1 VAAGDR
7 QQRWFRQ
14 PLPFDAIHVIA
25 RIKGESGLRAEEIRS
40 QHMREDQI
48 IIGGQAVM
56 EGVMMRAPHSYAVAV
71 RRQNGE
77 IVTKSER
84 LPVLSEKYPVLKQP
98 IVRGAAVLIQSLVLG
113 IKSLNFSASVAIEEV
128 EKKTDDTSVETTQ
141 AVGKGDDAK
150 SRNSAVAGSIVFA
163 LLINVVLFILLPL
176 LLTNILFVYLGGG
189 TLGAHSES
197 GRWYAEAWVWLKAA
211 LTPVRPSIA
220 FNLVDGLIRMS
231 FFIAMIAGFSL
242 LKDLRRVFE
251 YHGAEHKV
259 VYTWEAQEPLTV
271 ENARVK
277 RRQHPRCG
285 TSFLMIVM
293 LVAIVAFSIVKFDSL
308 ALNFLTRIVL
318 IPVIAGVSYEIIRA
332 SAQSRTQMFLSV
344 ITRPG
349 LWLQNITT
357 KEPSDEQLY
366 VAIVALE
373 ESLKLEPARE
383 PEAAAA

>member
-1 VAAGDR
+1 
-7 QQRWFRQ
+7 
-14 PLPFDAIHVIA
+14 
-25 RIKGESGLRAEEIRS
+25 
-40 QHMREDQI
+40 MREDQI

-84 LPVLSEKYPVLKQP
+84 LPALSDKYPGLKLP
-98 IVRGAAVLIQSLVLG
+98 IVRGAAVLIQSLALG
-113 IKSLNFSASVAIEEV
+113 IKSLNFSAGVAIEDV
-128 EKKTDDTSVETTQ
+128 EQGAGAEPEGSGGSPPKPES
-141 AVGKGDDAK
+141 GK
-150 SRNSAVAGSIVFA
+150 SRNSAIAGSIVFA
-163 LLINVVLFILLPL
+163 LLMNIALFILLPL

-197 GRWYAEAWVWLKAA
+197 GRWYAESWAWLKAA

-231 FFIAMIAGFSL
+231 FFISMIAGFSL
-242 LKDLRRVFE
+242 LKELRRVFE
-251 YHGAEHKV
+251 FHGAEHKV
-259 VYTWEAQEPLTV
+259 VYTWEAGEPLTV

-308 ALNFLTRIVL
+308 LLNFLIRIVL

-332 SAQSRTQMFLSV
+332 SAQSRTQLFLSV

-349 LWLQNITT
+349 LWLQNLTT
-357 KEPSDEQLY
+357 KEPNDEQLY

-373 ESLKLEPARE
+373 EALKLEPARE
-383 PEAAAA
+383 PEVAAA